1 MRTWCI
7 GDMNSLFLAK
17 MEQILQLYTR
27 PYDPAYPVVCF
38 DERPCFLIG
47 ERIEPLALQSG
58 QVRKQHYAYEKRGSC
73 ALLAALEP
81 LTGCRLAQVYAQR
94 TKKEFAHFCIALAAA
109 YPAAQQIQ
117 LVLDNLNT
125 HNASAFYEV
134 LPADE
139 ALRLANRFAFHYTSK
154 AASWLNMIEIEFSAL
169 ARLCLKR
176 RIPTIEQLE
185 QEVMALVNQRHEK
198 RIKIHWQF
206 SVDAA
211 RGKLNAHY
219 RRTNPLNE
227 KYQIT

>member
-7 GDMNSLFLAK
+7 GNSNSLFLAK
-17 MEQILQLYTR
+17 MEQLLQLYAR

-47 ERIEPLALQSG
+47 EQIEPLALQSG
-58 QVRKQHYAYEKRGSC
+58 QVRKQHYAYEKHGSC
-73 ALLAALEP
+73 ALLAAIEP
-81 LTGCRLAQVYAQR
+81 LTGQRLAQVHTQR
-94 TKKEFAHFCIALAAA
+94 TKKEFTHFCGALAAA

-125 HNASAFYEV
+125 HNPSAFYES
-134 LPADE
+134 LPAAE
-139 ALRLANRFAFHYTSK
+139 ALQLANRFAFHYTPK

-169 ARLCLKR
+169 ARLGLNRRMPTLAQLK
-176 RIPTIEQLE
+176 
-185 QEVMALVNQRHEK
+185 QEVMALVNERHEK

-219 RRTNPLNE
+219 RRINALNE
-227 KYQIT
+227 QYRKT

>member
-1 MRTWCI
+1 
-7 GDMNSLFLAK
+7 MNSLFLAK
-17 MEQILQLYTR
+17 MEQLLQLYAR

-47 ERIEPLALQSG
+47 DQIEPLALQSG
-58 QVRKQHYAYEKRGSC
+58 QVRKQHYAYEKLGSC
-73 ALLAALEP
+73 ALLAAIEP
-81 LTGCRLAQVYAQR
+81 LTGSRLAQVHPQR
-94 TKKEFAHFCIALAAA
+94 TKKEFTQFCRTLAAA

-125 HNASAFYEV
+125 HNASAFYES

-139 ALRLANRFAFHYTSK
+139 ALHLTNRFAFHYTPK

-176 RIPTIEQLE
+176 RIPTIKQLE
-185 QEVMALVNQRHEK
+185 REVSALINERHEN

-206 SVDAA
+206 SLDAA
-211 RGKLNAHY
+211 RGKLNALY

-227 KYQIT
+227 KYQTT